1 MSSNLY
7 QEKSPLIKKDERVEK
22 VERVERVEKVEK
34 VEKVERVERVEKVE
48 RVVMPSALISLPKSP
63 SGRHNYS
70 DGGVSPSLKC
80 KPRVPFSFYLPLF
93 QKPVR
98 ATQGC

>member
-1 MSSNLY
+1 MSANLY
-7 QEKSPLIKKDERVEK
+7 QEKSSLIKKDERVEK

-63 SGRHNYS
+63 SGRHNDS
-70 DGGVSPSLKC
+70 VSFSLNS
-80 KPRVPFSFYLPLF
+80 RFSYYVFF
-93 QKPVR
+93 HS
-98 ATQGC
+98 

>member
-70 DGGVSPSLKC
+70 DGGVSPSLNS
-80 KPRVPFSFYLPLF
+80 RFLDYVFFHS
-93 QKPVR
+93 
-98 ATQGC
+98 